1 MKKNQIELQELKNA
15 TTAFKISM
23 DEFNNTLEIT
33 EARINEEEI
42 IHNVV
47 RKNEKR
53 VRERGQSKKVY
64 VKSVKSKED
73 KQWGRGNI

>member
-1 MKKNQIELQELKNA
+1 
-15 TTAFKISM
+15 M

-47 RKNEKR
+47 GKIKR
-53 VRERGQSKKVY
+53 EWEREQSKKVY

-73 KQWGRGNI
+73 KQWGRGNIWL